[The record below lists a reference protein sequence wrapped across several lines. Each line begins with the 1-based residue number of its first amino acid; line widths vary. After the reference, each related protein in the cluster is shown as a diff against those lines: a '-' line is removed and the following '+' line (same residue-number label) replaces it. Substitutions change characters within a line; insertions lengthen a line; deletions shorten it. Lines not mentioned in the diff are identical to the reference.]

1 MSEETSFYKQ
11 IDNKKYSRRLLDAA
25 DKCVEGQGNGR
36 IGIEDAEYLF
46 DVLEKDG
53 KYTDLEKDTLAYI
66 RANYRWTITGDASLR
81 GAIRVWAATRGANK

>member
-11 IDNKKYSRRLLDAA
+11 IDNKKYSRRLLNCA
-25 DKCVEGQGNGR
+25 DECVAGQGNGR
-36 IGIEDAEYLF
+36 IGREDAEKIF

-66 RANYRWTITGDASLR
+66 RANYKWTITGDASLR
-81 GAIRVWAATRGANK
+81 GAIRVWAAVRGANK